1 LTLKPKFKSVTNLK
15 KIWIISRSN
24 SRFEEEKGEIF
35 INEFKIE
42 ETKND
47 LFELTET
54 RGWRRWRIWD

>member
-24 SRFEEEKGEIF
+24 SRFEEENDEIF

-42 ETKND
+42 ERKND

-54 RGWRRWRIWD
+54 RG